1 MKTIID
7 EFVSGKAVVFPVV
20 QLDKFRK
27 EVLKLPELFEYDLE
41 YEGEEVRVR
50 RRMKK

>member
-1 MKTIID
+1 MKIIIAN
-7 EFVSGKAVVFPVV
+7 FVQGMPVVFPVAD
-20 QLDKFRK
+20 LDKFRK
-27 EVLKLPELFEYDLE
+27 EVLKIDILFEYDLE